1 MERTNETNQL
11 YKTAGG
17 NEKKLPYSV
26 ETPYGF
32 HLDLDFLKYVD
43 DIEKGKTI
51 KKIHISRKSKQ
62 SKFSTL
68 PRNFSVPDNE
78 SRVHTSSASQ
88 SGTTNGRPSISVR
101 ETVEVKGQGS
111 LPSTVSSQNL
121 QHLQELNYRRKTNTV
136 EASSQADIILHDGFI
151 TLNGRPN
158 LFRASSMPAALPYD
172 KNADEPNLCST
183 FCQYPVTCQP
193 CGGNSIKENDFG
205 PVESCDWEL
214 AQHKE
219 QINMKEQINEALQRI
234 KELEEQVKTIPELNQ
249 QILLLTEEKLELSN
263 QLKTY
268 QEMKAAN
275 QLQLKYQLQ
284 AYREMEEQV
293 KTIPALNKQILLL
306 TGEKLQLTNQ
316 LQAHQKLKTTLL
328 NKETLTD
335 IAEIN
340 SLNSVTETSSMLT
353 VQDLEPLNVEN
364 QRSEGIE
371 LSISESEPHNSAN
384 SEIKNIEPSLAKHN
398 VNLQPLLNVSL
409 QHMVAKALRQKA
421 SNLEEKLNEKT
432 EALEETKR
440 LLQQQNDEIEARG
453 RHIQDL
459 ERTITILEEHTKE
472 SQLIK
477 QPELQ
482 YCDISVNTVPWQ
494 AKADLQMCDK
504 EISVNITP
512 GTQSIG
518 CGEFDVNKIISPT
531 NELLCKLC
539 GMSSVTQA
547 SLSSSD
553 KDPDIDV
560 VNENITGTNS
570 ETHIE
575 AILSD
580 DTELKIEESIHDC
593 ELASDVYTAQS
604 SATVSTVENPLQ
616 GGLSMTN
623 DNSKFAP
630 ANDTPKKQ
638 PATKEQNT
646 SPPDATVGQYVKKI
660 QELIHEQWTCL
671 EHGYP
676 ELANAIRQPASKISS
691 IQNQL
696 VNSLNL
702 LSSVYT
708 SQTSSDEEN
717 VKTKYKETET
727 SPTTSL
733 KSIMK
738 KKGHGSHARGN
749 GAKKNLQF
757 VGVNGGYET
766 TSSEEGS
773 SSEGCPDSD
782 TERTCDRSEEKYVE
796 AASKHLQAAT
806 EMTKCRKALDHIQ
819 YELQDSTTECPPER
833 CKLKE
838 DFLHRCQLLS
848 NHLSEISATPD
859 KELRET
865 LSIVCK
871 EWFRLSSQKSSRS
884 PVVEAY
890 LKEFSSISPQLLK
903 KVLNMADGNGN
914 TALHYS
920 VSHSNFSIV
929 KLLLDT
935 GVCDVNHQ
943 NKAGYTAVML
953 TPLASAETDEDMNVV
968 LALLKKGDV
977 NTRASKGGQTALMLG
992 VSHGRSDMVQVL
1004 LSCGALVNLQD
1015 DDGNSALMIA
1025 CQHGHVEIVRLL
1037 LSQPECDITLKDKVG
1052 NSAQSIVSKSAHS
1065 NIAELLRTHAEAR
1078 NPPAF

>member
-1 MERTNETNQL
+1 MERANERNQL
-11 YKTAGG
+11 SKTAGG
-17 NEKKLPYSV
+17 KEKKLPYSV

-43 DIEKGKTI
+43 DIEKGNTI

-78 SRVHTSSASQ
+78 SRAHTSSASQ
-88 SGTTNGRPSISVR
+88 SWTTNDRPSISVR
-101 ETVEVKGQGS
+101 EPVEAKGQGS
-111 LPSTVSSQNL
+111 LPVNASSQHL
-121 QHLQELNYRRKTNTV
+121 QHLQELNYRRKTNVV

-193 CGGNSIKENDFG
+193 CGGNNIKENDFG
-205 PVESCDWEL
+205 PMDSCDWEL

-219 QINMKEQINEALQRI
+219 HINMKQQINEAFQRI
-234 KELEEQVKTIPELNQ
+234 KDLADQVKAIPELNQ
-249 QILLLTEEKLELSN
+249 QIMLLTEEKLELSN
-263 QLKTY
+263 QLQIH

-275 QLQLKYQLQ
+275 QLHLKYQLQ

-293 KTIPALNKQILLL
+293 KTIPELNRQILLL

-335 IAEIN
+335 TAEIN
-340 SLNSVTETSSMLT
+340 SLNSVAETSSMLT

-371 LSISESEPHNSAN
+371 LNISESEPHNSAN
-384 SEIKNIEPSLAKHN
+384 SDIKNISPSLAKHN
-398 VNLQPLLNVSL
+398 VNLEPLLSVSL

-440 LLQQQNDEIEARG
+440 LLQQQNYEIEARG

-459 ERTITILEEHTKE
+459 ENTIGILEEHTKE
-472 SQLIK
+472 SQIIK
-477 QPELQ
+477 RPELQ
-482 YCDISVNTVPWQ
+482 YCDTAVNTVPWQ
-494 AKADLQMCDK
+494 AKEDRHVCDK
-504 EISVNITP
+504 AISVNITP
-512 GTQSIG
+512 GTKSIG
-518 CGEFDVNKIISPT
+518 CGEFDVNIIIPPT
-531 NELLCKLC
+531 SEVICKLC
-539 GMSSVTQA
+539 GMSGVPQA
-547 SLSSSD
+547 SLSTSD
-553 KDPDIDV
+553 KESDIDV
-560 VNENITGTNS
+560 VNENVTRTNS
-570 ETHIE
+570 ETPTE
-575 AILSD
+575 AILSIMSE
-580 DTELKIEESIHDC
+580 DTELKIEESFHDC
-593 ELASDVYTAQS
+593 ELRSEVCSAQS
-604 SATVSTVENPLQ
+604 PAPISTVENPVQ
-616 GGLSMTN
+616 GSLSMKN
-623 DNSKFAP
+623 GNSKFHP
-630 ANDTPKKQ
+630 SNETPKKQ
-638 PATKEQNT
+638 PATKEQDA

-676 ELANAIRQPASKISS
+676 ELANAIRQPASKLSS

-717 VKTKYKETET
+717 VKAKYKEMET

-766 TSSEEGS
+766 TSSEEDS

-782 TERTCDRSEEKYVE
+782 TEKTRDPSEETHVE
-796 AASKHLQAAT
+796 DANDNVQAPP
-806 EMTKCRKALDHIQ
+806 EMTTCIKGTDQTHDK
-819 YELQDSTTECPPER
+819 LQDPTTENTTECPPER
-833 CKLKE
+833 CKLE
-838 DFLHRCQLLS
+838 EEFLHQCHLLS
-848 NHLSEISATPD
+848 NHLSEINSTPE
-859 KELRET
+859 KQMRET
-865 LSIVCK
+865 LSIICQ
-871 EWFRLSSQKSSRS
+871 EWFRVSSQKSSTS
-884 PVVEAY
+884 SEVEAY

-903 KVLNMADGNGN
+903 MVLNMADGNGN

-953 TPLASAETDEDMNVV
+953 TPLASAETDEDMKVV
-968 LALLKKGDV
+968 LTLLKQGDV
-977 NTRASKGGQTALMLG
+977 NTRARRPDS
-992 VSHGRSDMVQVL
+992 
-1004 LSCGALVNLQD
+1004 
-1015 DDGNSALMIA
+1015 
-1025 CQHGHVEIVRLL
+1025 
-1037 LSQPECDITLKDKVG
+1037 
-1052 NSAQSIVSKSAHS
+1052 
-1065 NIAELLRTHAEAR
+1065 THAWSEPWAV
-1078 NPPAF
+1078 